1 MSVIPGSV
9 ASHNTSKGPPRF
21 WALVTLFFAPAFIFA
36 NMYTTQAILPE
47 LSKAFSISAPTA
59 GLTVSVLVLAV
70 AFGSLFYGPLSD
82 RVGRKPVMVGV
93 SFLVIIPTLLCGL
106 APTFAMLVTFRAL
119 QGLLMPGLT
128 SVAISYVNE
137 EFAGKIRGLAM
148 GIYVSGL
155 TLGGLFARGGSAV
168 LVSLY
173 DWRIAMLA
181 FAFPTLIAALIM
193 WRFLPETNSRK
204 VRDVGARV
212 AETNQKVRVRAVATD
227 ARAGIN
233 PAPTFSMDNTFVRQ
247 TLRDMGLHLRNR
259 RLVGAF
265 IIGFSSFFAFI
276 GIFTYLPYYLTG
288 PTFRLPTI
296 ALGLVYLLWLTGV
309 FSPAAGAI
317 AARTGSRRAIA
328 FTMGLGAIGLLITL
342 LPVLPVVM
350 FGLGLLTIGMFS
362 TVPAVNL
369 YLGEQAM
376 TAKGTAASMYLSLY
390 YFGGSIGAVLP
401 GFALLWAG
409 WHGVVFLCLGM
420 VAIAL
425 ASNVLLCK

>member
-1 MSVIPGSV
+1 MSTNPDTTTTQITHGNRS
-9 ASHNTSKGPPRF
+9 TI
-21 WALVTLFFAPAFIFA
+21 WALITLFLVPAFIFA

-59 GLTVSVLVLAV
+59 GLTVSMLVLAV
-70 AFGSLFYGPLSD
+70 ALGSLVYGPISD
-82 RVGRKPVMVGV
+82 RVGRKPVMVSV

-106 APTFAMLVTFRAL
+106 APTFAALVVFRTF

-128 SVAISYVNE
+128 SVAIIYVSE

-168 LVSLY
+168 LASLY
-173 DWRIAMLA
+173 SWRIAMLA
-181 FAFPTLIAALIM
+181 FTLPTLVAALIM
-193 WRFLPETNSRK
+193 WRFLPDTQS
-204 VRDVGARV
+204 
-212 AETNQKVRVRAVATD
+212 QKLREK
-227 ARAGIN
+227 ARAEAYASRIQAGDGPVHVFSVQN
-233 PAPTFSMDNTFVRQ
+233 PFIRQ
-247 TLRDMGLHLRNR
+247 TFWDMWLHLHNR

-288 PTFRLPTI
+288 PTFGLPPI
-296 ALGLVYLLWLTGV
+296 ALGLVYLLWLTGMI
-309 FSPAAGAI
+309 SPLAGAV
-317 AARTGSRRAIA
+317 AARIGSRRAIA
-328 FTMGLGAIGLLITL
+328 FAMGLGASGLLVTL
-342 LPVLPVVM
+342 VPSLPIVIV
-350 FGLGLLTIGMFS
+350 GLGCVTIGMFS

-369 YLGEQAM
+369 YLGEQAK

-390 YFGGSIGAVLP
+390 YFGGSFGAVLT

-420 VAIAL
+420 VIMAL
-425 ASNVLLCK
+425 ASDALLCR

>member
-1 MSVIPGSV
+1 MSDIPGS
-9 ASHNTSKGPPRF
+9 ASSSNTSDRPSRL
-21 WALVTLFFAPAFIFA
+21 WALVALFFAPAFIFA
-36 NMYTTQAILPE
+36 NMYTTQAILPV
-47 LSKAFSISAPTA
+47 LSQDLAISAPTA

-82 RVGRKPVMVGV
+82 RIGRKPVMVTV

-106 APTFAMLVTFRAL
+106 APNFATLVVFRTI

-137 EFAGKIRGLAM
+137 EFAGNGRGLAM

-155 TLGGLFARGGSAV
+155 TLGGLFARAGSA
-168 LVSLY
+168 LLTGLY
-173 DWRIAMLA
+173 NWRIAMLA
-181 FAFPTLIAALIM
+181 FALPTLIAALIM
-193 WRFLPETNSRK
+193 WRFLPDTNTRK
-204 VRDVGARV
+204 LRGTGHFRLPID
-212 AETNQKVRVRAVATD
+212 
-227 ARAGIN
+227 
-233 PAPTFSMDNTFVRQ
+233 STFVRQ
-247 TLRDMGLHLRNR
+247 TLHDMGLHLRNR

-288 PTFRLPTI
+288 PIFRLPAI

-309 FSPAAGAI
+309 CSTAAGTI
-317 AARTGSRRAIA
+317 AARIGSRRAIV
-328 FTMGLGAIGLLITL
+328 FTMGLGAVGLLITL
-342 LPVLPVVM
+342 VPLLPVVL
-350 FGLGLLTIGMFS
+350 FGLGLLALGMFS

-369 YLGEQAM
+369 YLGEQAT
-376 TAKGTAASMYLSLY
+376 TAKGTAASMYLSMY

-409 WHGVVFLCLGM
+409 WHGVVFLSLGM

-425 ASNVLLCK
+425 TSDALLCR

>member
-1 MSVIPGSV
+1 MSDIPGSP
-9 ASHNTSKGPPRF
+9 AFSNPSEQPSRL
-21 WALVTLFFAPAFIFA
+21 WALVALFFAPAFIFA
-36 NMYTTQAILPE
+36 NMYTTQAILPV
-47 LSKAFSISAPTA
+47 LSQDFAISAPTA

-70 AFGSLFYGPLSD
+70 ACGSLFYGPLSD
-82 RVGRKPVMVGV
+82 RVGRKPVMVAV
-93 SFLVIIPTLLCGL
+93 SFLVVIPTLLCGL
-106 APTFAMLVTFRAL
+106 APNFALLVVFRTM

-137 EFAGKIRGLAM
+137 EFAGKGRGLAM

-155 TLGGLFARGGSAV
+155 TLGGLFARGGSA
-168 LVSLY
+168 LLTGLY
-173 DWRIAMLA
+173 NWRIAMLA
-181 FAFPTLIAALIM
+181 FALPTLIAALIM

-204 VRDVGARV
+204 LRDTRHASLFIDSR
-212 AETNQKVRVRAVATD
+212 
-227 ARAGIN
+227 
-233 PAPTFSMDNTFVRQ
+233 FVRQ
-247 TLRDMGLHLRNR
+247 TLRDMGLHLHNR

-288 PTFRLPTI
+288 PIFRLPAI

-309 FSPAAGAI
+309 CSPAAGAI
-317 AARTGSRRAIA
+317 AARIGSRRAIV
-328 FTMGLGAIGLLITL
+328 FTMGLGAVGLLITL
-342 LPVLPVVM
+342 VPVLPIVL
-350 FGLGLLTIGMFS
+350 FGLGLLALGMFS

-369 YLGEQAM
+369 YLGEQAT
-376 TAKGTAASMYLSLY
+376 TAKGTAASMYLSMY

-409 WHGVVFLCLGM
+409 WHGVVFLSLGM

-425 ASNVLLCK
+425 TSDALLCR

>member
-1 MSVIPGSV
+1 MSDIPGS
-9 ASHNTSKGPPRF
+9 ASSSNTSDRPSRL
-21 WALVTLFFAPAFIFA
+21 WALVALFFAPAFIFA
-36 NMYTTQAILPE
+36 NMYTTQAILPV
-47 LSKAFSISAPTA
+47 LSQDLAISAPTA

-82 RVGRKPVMVGV
+82 RIGRKPVMVTV

-106 APTFAMLVTFRAL
+106 APNFATLVVFRTI

-137 EFAGKIRGLAM
+137 EFAGNGRGLAM

-155 TLGGLFARGGSAV
+155 TLGGLFARAGSA
-168 LVSLY
+168 LLTGLY
-173 DWRIAMLA
+173 NWRIAMLA
-181 FAFPTLIAALIM
+181 FALPTLVAALIM
-193 WRFLPETNSRK
+193 WRFLPDTNSRK
-204 VRDVGARV
+204 LRGTGHFRLPID
-212 AETNQKVRVRAVATD
+212 
-227 ARAGIN
+227 
-233 PAPTFSMDNTFVRQ
+233 STFVRQ
-247 TLRDMGLHLRNR
+247 TLHDMGLHLRNR

-288 PTFRLPTI
+288 PIFRLPAI

-309 FSPAAGAI
+309 CSPAAGTI
-317 AARTGSRRAIA
+317 AARIGSRRAIV
-328 FTMGLGAIGLLITL
+328 FTMGLGAVGLLITL
-342 LPVLPVVM
+342 VPLLPVVL
-350 FGLGLLTIGMFS
+350 FGLGLLALGMFS

-369 YLGEQAM
+369 YLGEQAT
-376 TAKGTAASMYLSLY
+376 TAKGTAASMYLSMY

-409 WHGVVFLCLGM
+409 WHGVVFLSLGM

-425 ASNVLLCK
+425 TSDALLCR

>member
-1 MSVIPGSV
+1 VSHIPIPGSA
-9 ASHNTSKGPPRF
+9 ASHNTSEQPSRL

-36 NMYTTQAILPE
+36 NMYTTQAILPV
-47 LSKAFSISAPTA
+47 LSQDFAISAPTA

-82 RVGRKPVMVGV
+82 RIGRKPVMVGV

-106 APTFAMLVTFRAL
+106 APNFATLVAFRTL

-137 EFAGKIRGLAM
+137 GFAGKGRGLAM

-168 LVSLY
+168 LTGLY
-173 DWRIAMLA
+173 NWRIAMLA
-181 FAFPTLIAALIM
+181 FALPTLVAALIM
-193 WRFLPETNSRK
+193 WRFLPDTNSRK
-204 VRDVGARV
+204 L
-212 AETNQKVRVRAVATD
+212 KD
-227 ARAGIN
+227 APHSSLTID
-233 PAPTFSMDNTFVRQ
+233 STFVRQ
-247 TLRDMGLHLRNR
+247 TLHDMGLHLRNR

-288 PTFRLPTI
+288 PIFRLPAI

-309 FSPAAGAI
+309 CSPAAGAI
-317 AARTGSRRAIA
+317 AARVGSRRAIV
-328 FTMGLGAIGLLITL
+328 FTMGLGATGLLISL
-342 LPVLPVVM
+342 VPVLPIVL
-350 FGLGLLTIGMFS
+350 FGLGLLTLGMFS

-369 YLGEQAM
+369 YLGEQAT

-420 VAIAL
+420 IAIAL
-425 ASNVLLCK
+425 ASNALLCR

>member
-1 MSVIPGSV
+1 VSVIPGSA
-9 ASHNTSKGPPRF
+9 ASPNTSEHPSHL

-82 RVGRKPVMVGV
+82 RTGRKPVMVGV
-93 SFLVIIPTLLCGL
+93 SFLVVIPTLLCGL
-106 APTFAMLVTFRAL
+106 APNFETLVAFRAM

-137 EFAGKIRGLAM
+137 EFVGKGRGLAM

-168 LVSLY
+168 LASLY
-173 DWRIAMLA
+173 NWHIAMLA
-181 FAFPTLIAALIM
+181 FALPTLIAAFIM

-204 VRDVGARV
+204 VRDAR
-212 AETNQKVRVRAVATD
+212 RSHLRID
-227 ARAGIN
+227 S
-233 PAPTFSMDNTFVRQ
+233 TFLRQ

-265 IIGFSSFFAFI
+265 IIGFTSFFAFI

-288 PTFRLPTI
+288 PSFRLPTI

-309 FSPAAGAI
+309 CSPAAGAI

-328 FTMGLGAIGLLITL
+328 FTMGLGAIGLLISL
-342 LPVLPVVM
+342 VPVLPVVLT
-350 FGLGLLTIGMFS
+350 GLGLLTIGMFS

-369 YLGEQAM
+369 YLGEQAT

-425 ASNVLLCK
+425 ASDVLLCK

>member
-1 MSVIPGSV
+1 VSVIPGSV
-9 ASHNTSKGPPRF
+9 ATDRTLEDSPRF

-47 LSKAFSISAPTA
+47 ISKAFSVSAPTA

-70 AFGSLFYGPLSD
+70 AFGSLFYGALSD
-82 RVGRKPVMVGV
+82 RIGRKPVMVGV

-106 APTFAMLVTFRAL
+106 APTFAMLVVFRAM

-137 EFAGKIRGLAM
+137 EFAGKVRGLAM

-155 TLGGLFARGGSAV
+155 TLGGLFARAGSAV
-168 LVSLY
+168 LASLY
-173 DWRIAMLA
+173 NWRIAMLA
-181 FAFPTLIAALIM
+181 FAIPTFIAALIM
-193 WRFLPETNSRK
+193 WRFLPETNSQK
-204 VRDVGARV
+204 ARG
-212 AETNQKVRVRAVATD
+212 TRRRQFPIDGN
-227 ARAGIN
+227 
-233 PAPTFSMDNTFVRQ
+233 FVRQ
-247 TLRDMGLHLRNR
+247 TLHDMGLHIHNR

-317 AARTGSRRAIA
+317 AARSGSRRAIF

-342 LPVLPVVM
+342 VPVLPVLV

-362 TVPAVNL
+362 TVPSVNL
-369 YLGEQAM
+369 YLGEQAT

-390 YFGGSIGAVLP
+390 YLGGSIGAVLP
-401 GFALLWAG
+401 GFALLWTG
-409 WHGVVFLCLGM
+409 WYGVVLLCLGM
-420 VAIAL
+420 LAIAL
-425 ASNVLLCK
+425 AADGFLCK

>member
-1 MSVIPGSV
+1 MSVVPGSI
-9 ASHNTSKGPPRF
+9 ASHNTSEDPPRF

-59 GLTVSVLVLAV
+59 GLTVSVCVLAV
-70 AFGSLFYGPLSD
+70 ALGSLFYGPLSD

-93 SFLVIIPTLLCGL
+93 SFLVIVPTLLCGL
-106 APTFAMLVTFRAL
+106 APTFAMLVAFRAI

-137 EFAGKIRGLAM
+137 EFAGKMRGLAM
-148 GIYVSGL
+148 GIYVSSL

-168 LVSLY
+168 LASLY

-193 WRFLPETNSRK
+193 WRFLPETNSRR
-204 VRDVGARV
+204 VRDVGAR
-212 AETNQKVRVRAVATD
+212 AGESD
-227 ARAGIN
+227 ARTRAGIN
-233 PAPTFSMDNTFVRQ
+233 PAPTFSMDSSFVRQ
-247 TLRDMGLHLRNR
+247 TLHDMGLHLRNR

-309 FSPAAGAI
+309 FSPIAGAI

-342 LPVLPVVM
+342 VPLLPVVM

-390 YFGGSIGAVLP
+390 YLGGSIGAVLP

-409 WHGVVFLCLGM
+409 
-420 VAIAL
+420 
-425 ASNVLLCK
+425 

>member
-9 ASHNTSKGPPRF
+9 SSSKLEDPHRF

-47 LSKAFSISAPTA
+47 LSKAFSISAPTS

-82 RVGRKPVMVGV
+82 RIGRKPVMVGV

-106 APTFAMLVTFRAL
+106 APTFAMLVAFRAM

-137 EFAGKIRGLAM
+137 EFAGKVRGLAM

-168 LVSLY
+168 LASLY
-173 DWRIAMLA
+173 NWRIAMLA

-204 VRDVGARV
+204 VRDVRAGASDPR
-212 AETNQKVRVRAVATD
+212 T
-227 ARAGIN
+227 RAGIN
-233 PAPTFSMDNTFVRQ
+233 PAHTFSMDSTFVRQ
-247 TLRDMGLHLRNR
+247 TLLDMRHHLYNR

-265 IIGFSSFFAFI
+265 IIGFASFFAFI

-317 AARTGSRRAIA
+317 AARIGSRRTIF
-328 FTMGLGAIGLLITL
+328 FTMGLGAIGMLITL
-342 LPVLPVVM
+342 VPELPVVI
-350 FGLGLLTIGMFS
+350 FGLSFLTVGMFS
-362 TVPAVNL
+362 TVPAINL
-369 YLGEQAM
+369 YVGEQAA

-390 YFGGSIGAVLP
+390 YLGGSFGAVLP
-401 GFALLWAG
+401 GFALLWSG
-409 WHGVVFLCLGM
+409 WHGVVFFCLSM

-425 ASNVLLCK
+425 ASDWLLCK